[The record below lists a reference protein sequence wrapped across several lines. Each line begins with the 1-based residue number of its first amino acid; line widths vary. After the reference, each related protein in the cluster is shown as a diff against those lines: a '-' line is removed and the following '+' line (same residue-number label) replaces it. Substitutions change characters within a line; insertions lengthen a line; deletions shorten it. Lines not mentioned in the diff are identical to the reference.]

1 MLRRVRSLGALALL
15 LAIAVGVPAVLVAI
29 AHWPFPQHVPNWSRV
44 WVAIQQGDIHA
55 AVVIKVIAALLW
67 VAWAQLMW
75 ALAWE
80 LAVNVPS
87 KSHGIK
93 QRRAPMVPVSIGIGM
108 GRLVAMAFAAS
119 LLTTAVSSAPA
130 LARTSM
136 SLPITPD
143 LPTATLV
150 AVSPEAKLEAR
161 QTSWVFAEGDSLWAI
176 AQSSLGDGSRV
187 GDILELNPNIESA
200 RNIRPGHV
208 LQLPNDA
215 EVPESRRPQAP
226 ASRAFNTTAAPEQR
240 VAPESDPGAAARSV
254 EVKAGDDLWGMI
266 ERVAGTTTP
275 EDVAAVAQAND
286 GAVSPD
292 GTVFHAN
299 DPNMIH
305 PGQRFNLVPA
315 AELHGM
321 TPALAPVATPEEV
334 KPVEPTVA
342 PTPLPPPIATAAPL
356 TVVPALAPPVAHDDD
371 HLPTPS
377 VGASIAVPDAGTDQE
392 VTAAWTTARAAV
404 GLTGATLLATGIG
417 VALQLRRRRR
427 LRSMGPN
434 HRLPEPHP
442 AIAEMAA
449 TIRATA
455 DASAISRLDLALRAL
470 AAVFTASDT
479 TAPVVFDSA
488 AELSWRAEFPQ
499 PRAVLVR
506 ASGDIDIA
514 LDRAST
520 VTAAPFISLE
530 DGTVF
535 RVPASVATV
544 DIASVGATV
553 PSPCPALTMIGTCE
567 LDGSRAEVY
576 LNLEELGGLTVIGP
590 VKEEVDDVLRALTA
604 SLAMG
609 ALGDGLHVF
618 VDGLALGTFADTTSI
633 DTEAGIVGA
642 SQSAAELVAGR
653 QQCGAD
659 ASGFALRATQP
670 EEVWDVAVIVAGSA
684 ADAHAPELAAARTK
698 GIVVLSAAPVEG
710 LTTSLQATDQG
721 WLLNPFNLA
730 ITPVAL
736 AGPALDA
743 IGDVLEEASV
753 PPEIVPPPEL
763 RPDVDVEPFIEPNWN
778 FLVHVLGPIH
788 VMSALN
794 DEVEFE
800 RTKALELVVW
810 LAQHRGNPSRVSART
825 ALWEVNV
832 QDATFANVVSDARRS
847 LGRAIV
853 PADGYDWIARNM
865 GDRIPLHESIL
876 TDVELVQARLD
887 WARQVDGQ
895 AAIEALR
902 PAVALLRDQPYS
914 GTDYLWPDDDA
925 LPSGLTHLATSTA
938 VELAQR
944 CLDAGDIDGVLSA
957 SAVGLRI
964 LPGHDELVCL
974 RMRAQHQLGN
984 AAGVRNE
991 YAAYERV
998 ILSDGD
1004 GESDPS
1010 PRVAG
1015 LRKQL
1020 LTTI

>member
-1 MLRRVRSLGALALL
+1 MLRRLRSLGALALL
-15 LAIAVGVPAVLVAI
+15 LAIAIGIPAVLVAI
-29 AHWPFPQHVPNWSRV
+29 AHWPLPHHVPNWSRV
-44 WVAIQQGDIHA
+44 WVALQQGDIQA
-55 AVVIKVIAALLW
+55 AVVIKVIATLLW
-67 VAWAQLMW
+67 LAWAQLVW

-87 KSHGIK
+87 KSHGTK
-93 QRRAPMVPVSIGIGM
+93 QRRAPLVPTSIGLGM

-119 LLTTAVSSAPA
+119 LITTAVTSAPA
-130 LARTSM
+130 LARSSA
-136 SLPITPD
+136 SLPTTPD

-150 AVSPEAKLEAR
+150 ATSPEARAEAR
-161 QTSWVFAEGDSLWAI
+161 QTCWVFSAGDSLWSI
-176 AQSSLGDGSRV
+176 AQASLGDGSRV
-187 GDILELNPNIESA
+187 GDILELNPSIESP
-200 RNIRPGHV
+200 RNIRPGHI

-215 EVPESRRPQAP
+215 EVPENRRPQAP
-226 ASRAFNTTAAPEQR
+226 SSSAFNQTAAPEQS
-240 VAPESDPGAAARSV
+240 VVPEADPIAAARSV
-254 EVKAGDDLWGMI
+254 EVQTGDNLWGMI
-266 ERVAGTTTP
+266 EKVAGTTTP

-292 GTVFHAN
+292 GAVFHAA
-299 DPNMIH
+299 DPSMIN

-321 TPALAPVATPEEV
+321 VPTPAPVAAPEAV
-334 KPVEPTVA
+334 KPVEHAPALLPPPPATVAAVTVA
-342 PTPLPPPIATAAPL
+342 PALPPVT
-356 TVVPALAPPVAHDDD
+356 HEDG
-371 HLPTPS
+371 HLPAPA
-377 VGASIAVPDAGTDQE
+377 VHASIATPDIGVDPE
-392 VTAAWTTARAAV
+392 VTAAWTTVRKAI
-404 GLTGATLLATGIG
+404 GLSGATLLATGIG

-434 HRLPEPHP
+434 HRLPDPHP

-470 AAVFTASDT
+470 ATVFTASDAA
-479 TAPVVFDSA
+479 APVVFDSA
-488 AELSWRAEFPQ
+488 ADLPWRVDFPQ

-514 LDRAST
+514 LDRATT
-520 VTAAPFISLE
+520 VTAAPFVSLE
-530 DGTVF
+530 EGRVF

-544 DIASVGATV
+544 DLASVGATV

-567 LDGSRAEVY
+567 LDGSPAEVY

-590 VKEEVDDVLRALTA
+590 VAEEVDDVLRALTA

-653 QQCGAD
+653 QQFGAD
-659 ASGFALRATQP
+659 VSGFVLRATQP
-670 EEVWDVAVIVAGSA
+670 EEVWDVAVVVAGSS
-684 ADAHAPELAAARTK
+684 ADAHTPELALVACTK
-698 GIVVLSAAPVEG
+698 GVVVLSAAPIEG

-721 WLLNPFNLA
+721 WLLTPFNLA
-730 ITPVAL
+730 VTPVAL
-736 AGPALDA
+736 AEPALDA
-743 IGDVLEEASV
+743 IGEVLEEASV
-753 PPEIVPPPEL
+753 PPEVVAAPEL
-763 RPDVDVEPFIEPNWN
+763 RPEVEVEPFIEPKWN

-810 LAQHRGNPSRVSART
+810 LAQHRGNPSRVLART

-847 LGRAIV
+847 LGRAIA
-853 PADGYDWIARNM
+853 PADGYDWIARNS

-887 WARQVDGQ
+887 WARQIDGQ
-895 AAIEALR
+895 AAIDALR

-974 RMRAQHQLGN
+974 RMRAHHQLGSS
-984 AAGVRNE
+984 AGVRSE

-998 ILSDGD
+998 VLSDGD